1 MGQLEDYKKLIEEI
15 VGKQMDILG
24 PEIALRK
31 ARNIPG
37 LKIDEQGRVAH
48 LDESDAQN
56 ILQKLVDEYIALS
69 GAIVK
74 NILDPV
80 FAKYPEI
87 KLNLPR

>member
-1 MGQLEDYKKLIEEI
+1 MSTQQDYKKLIEEI

-24 PEIALRK
+24 PEIAIRK
-31 ARNIPG
+31 AANVPG
-37 LKIDEQGRVAH
+37 LTLNDKGQVIK
-48 LDESDAQN
+48 LDESNAQAV
-56 ILQKLVDEYIALS
+56 LQKLVDEYIALS

-87 KLNLPR
+87 KLNLK